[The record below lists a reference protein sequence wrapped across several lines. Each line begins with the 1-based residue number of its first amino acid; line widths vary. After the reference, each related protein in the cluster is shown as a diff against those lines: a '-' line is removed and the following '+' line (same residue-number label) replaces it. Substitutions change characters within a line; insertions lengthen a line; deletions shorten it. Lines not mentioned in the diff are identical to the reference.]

1 MAQSVLVVGA
11 GIIGIACAHYLSRA
25 GFSVSVID
33 QGRVGGGCSHGNCG
47 HICASHV
54 LPMTD
59 PSALRE
65 GLGSLVRRD
74 APFKIRPQWRA
85 GMLWWLVQFARRCTS
100 RRMLDAAR
108 HQQGILESSRREYAA
123 LVAAGDVDGEW
134 RGEGLLY
141 VLRTRKGMD
150 AFAAMDAMLG
160 DEFGVA
166 ARRLEGDELPA
177 FDPALRTG
185 LAGAFHYAGDA
196 SVRPDALVSE
206 WAAALKDRGVR
217 FEENRRVSG
226 VRTRSR
232 AVVSVETDRGPIK
245 ADQFVVATGAW
256 TARLASTFGVALPL
270 EPGKG
275 YSLTMSS
282 PAKSPSHPM
291 LFPEHRVG
299 ATPFRDG
306 FRLGSMLELCG
317 FDASI
322 PRRRI
327 AQLVSSAGH
336 YLVEPE
342 GAEVREAWSGWRPI
356 TWDSLPIIGRMPDF
370 SNVVLATGHH
380 MLGMTMAP
388 ATGRLVAEIVCER
401 TPHIDPA
408 PFSPARFS

>member
-1 MAQSVLVVGA
+1 MADRVLVVGA

-47 HICASHV
+47 QIVASHV

-59 PSALRE
+59 PAALRA
-65 GLGSLVRRD
+65 GLISLVQRD
-74 APFKIRPQWRA
+74 APFKVRPQWRV
-85 GMLWWLVQFARRCTS
+85 GMLWWLLQFARRCT
-100 RRMLDAAR
+100 RGRMLDAAR
-108 HQQGILESSRREYAA
+108 HQQAILESARREYAS
-123 LVAAGDVDGEW
+123 LVAADDIDGEW
-134 RGEGLLY
+134 RSDGLLY
-141 VLRTRKGMD
+141 VLRTRRGM
-150 AFAAMDAMLG
+150 AEFAAVDAMLR

-177 FDPALRTG
+177 FDPALRVG

-217 FEENRRVSG
+217 FEENRRLSG
-226 VRTRSR
+226 ARTRSG
-232 AVVSVETDRGPIK
+232 AVVSVETDRGPIS
-245 ADQFVVATGAW
+245 ADQFVIATGAW
-256 TARLASTFGVALPL
+256 TSRLASTFGAALPL

-275 YSLTMSS
+275 YSLTTSR
-282 PAKSPSHPM
+282 PAKCPSHPM

-299 ATPFRDG
+299 VTPFRDG

-342 GAEVREAWSGWRPI
+342 GTGVREAWSGWRPI
-356 TWDSLPIIGRMPDF
+356 AWDSLPVIGRLPRLG
-370 SNVVLATGHH
+370 NVVLATGHH

-388 ATGRLVAEIVCER
+388 ATGRLVAEIVGGR
-401 TPHIDPA
+401 PPHIDPA
-408 PFSPARFS
+408 PFSPARF